1 MRVDDLLPALL
12 RSDPARPR
20 ITCYDDETGERIELS
35 GKVLANWV
43 AKAANLLIEEYDAGP
58 GTVIRLDLPPHWRT
72 AYWLL
77 AALAAGATVD
87 QTTGAPDV
95 LVTTDPNT
103 GPAPATIV
111 VTLAALARSAST
123 PLLPGAIDE
132 AKELAGYGDRFEP
145 WERADDDAAALIT
158 DPGPTGAP
166 DRLTYAGLPLGTT
179 ETAAALPAGARVH
192 TTDSVPANF
201 LHLLLSAYAAD
212 GSLVLSRNA
221 DPQKLPDRLAA
232 EGVTEQR

>member
-166 DRLTYAGLPLGTT
+166 DQLTYAGLPDAPGDLPGGT
-179 ETAAALPAGARVH
+179 RVH
-192 TTDSVPANF
+192 TTDTAPGDF
-201 LHLLLSAYAAD
+201 LHLLLRTYASD
-212 GSLVLSRNA
+212 GSLVVSRSP
-221 DPQKLPDRLAA
+221 DPQKLAARLAA
-232 EGVTEQR
+232 EGVTQQR